1 MKIPRL
7 LDPRRLIGADT
18 PRQRRYDPNGGKW
31 YIFGSTRGFFTDTF
45 GYAPQ
50 GAGHYIRNTGSSVLR
65 VLIGFNDGH
74 YESNDLSAWLASN
87 PASVLATNLGLGR
100 DVVSRLPR
108 DNKFILPR

>member
-1 MKIPRL
+1 M
-7 LDPRRLIGADT
+7 
-18 PRQRRYDPNGGKW
+18 
-31 YIFGSTRGFFTDTF
+31 
-45 GYAPQ
+45 
-50 GAGHYIRNTGSSVLR
+50 LR